1 MKKVVKEKTI
11 LSGAAG
17 EPRHR
22 YAVLSWALFMLA
34 VVVALVSGF
43 AALAAPVG
51 ASAKAIGARPNRV
64 WENCVA
70 TARYERPSTNYSVRY
85 ESVGFIGQIHRHT
98 ATKLHIATGYAG
110 GPMRIP
116 KGSDRR
122 VCTGDDK
129 YWSDV
134 FQGARCAEGY
144 CQGESMV

>member
-11 LSGAAG
+11 LSGAVG

-34 VVVALVSGF
+34 AVVALVSGF

-70 TARYERPSTNYSVRY
+70 TARYEFSGTFLCCRFTGRY
-85 ESVGFIGQIHRHT
+85 NSLRF
-98 ATKLHIATGYAG
+98 
-110 GPMRIP
+110 
-116 KGSDRR
+116 
-122 VCTGDDK
+122 
-129 YWSDV
+129 
-134 FQGARCAEGY
+134 
-144 CQGESMV
+144 